1 MPLSSVVYIVS
12 GVSLLFTAIT
22 MLLVSRYYGVAELK
36 MIGISKALLA
46 AALLSAFV
54 YQEVLTGEM
63 LGHGLSYEVV
73 VGAALL
79 GSGPLRGPEAGA
91 AWFASLAHGFLVTSV
106 LLAAAA
112 IHSSCTVAM
121 LLGLAGL
128 RMRILVAALSA
139 LAVGAV
145 GFSAY
150 AVAVLNPYNPVDPGE
165 RLAQGLALRDLANV
179 LKTAMVGLPLALL
192 ALAYGRTF
200 AETGERMFLGY
211 TVSTALLLA
220 GWLAVGATTL
230 AAWERMA
237 VAAGA
242 AGQPALAAAY
252 AAALAFLTAG
262 SVGMLVTTIAGY
274 AAPRRP

>member
-1 MPLSSVVYIVS
+1 
-12 GVSLLFTAIT
+12 
-22 MLLVSRYYGVAELK
+22 
-36 MIGISKALLA
+36 
-46 AALLSAFV
+46 
-54 YQEVLTGEM
+54 
-63 LGHGLSYEVV
+63 
-73 VGAALL
+73 
-79 GSGPLRGPEAGA
+79 
-91 AWFASLAHGFLVTSV
+91 
-106 LLAAAA
+106 
-112 IHSSCTVAM
+112 
-121 LLGLAGL
+121 
-128 RMRILVAALSA
+128 
-139 LAVGAV
+139 
-145 GFSAY
+145 
-150 AVAVLNPYNPVDPGE
+150 
-165 RLAQGLALRDLANV
+165 
-179 LKTAMVGLPLALL
+179 MVGLPLALL

-230 AAWERMA
+230 TAWERMA